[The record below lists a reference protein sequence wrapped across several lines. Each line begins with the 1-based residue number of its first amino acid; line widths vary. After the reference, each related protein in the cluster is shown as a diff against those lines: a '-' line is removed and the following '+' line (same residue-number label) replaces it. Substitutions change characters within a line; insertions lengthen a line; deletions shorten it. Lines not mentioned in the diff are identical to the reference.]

1 MKILT
6 MKAIERDFPDQW
18 LLVEVTE
25 SQDGVPVKG
34 VVLKAS
40 REREEVV
47 GEIARHGEKKLFL
60 FFNGIAVTADT
71 AFALRCSC

>member
-1 MKILT
+1 MEVVA

-25 SQDGVPVKG
+25 SQDGVPTKG
-34 VVLKAS
+34 VLLKAG

-47 GEIARHGEKKLFL
+47 REIAGNSAKKLFL

-71 AFALRCSC
+71 AFALRCSA